1 VEILK
6 VVAGP
11 PAAGVVVEDLAVLA
25 GLTARMDPRQ
35 VLEEQPGTIKEAQ
48 QRTIAVLRER
58 VHARLNIGEV
68 PAE

>member
-1 VEILK
+1 
-6 VVAGP
+6 
-11 PAAGVVVEDLAVLA
+11 
-25 GLTARMDPRQ
+25 MDSRQ

-58 VHARLNIGEV
+58 VHARLDIGEV